1 MRAEHINQR
10 CWFPITP
17 AIIVSSLVLLFG
29 LYVGSYLLLVTP
41 PGKPGLF
48 GPHARYRAGEPF
60 TPLFFFPL
68 EQIDRRVRPN
78 SWILP
83 RKE

>member
-1 MRAEHINQR
+1 MSSEHINRR

-17 AIIVSSLVLLFG
+17 ALIVLSLLLLFV

-41 PGKPGLF
+41 PGKRGLF
-48 GPHARYRAGEPF
+48 GPHGRYRAGEPF
-60 TPLFFFPL
+60 TPVLFFPL
-68 EQIDRRVRPN
+68 EQIDRKVRPN